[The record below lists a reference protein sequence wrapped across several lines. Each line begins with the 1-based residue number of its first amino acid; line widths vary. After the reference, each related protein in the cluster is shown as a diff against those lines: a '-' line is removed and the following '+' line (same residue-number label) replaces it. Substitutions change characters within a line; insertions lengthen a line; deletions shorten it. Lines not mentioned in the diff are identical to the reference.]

1 MRLDLTGAHQHHLL
15 VHLVHLVV
23 HLDQVE
29 FGDAAGMEALPRGDW
44 WIFHHSVTV
53 QSTTWYILRWL

>member
-1 MRLDLTGAHQHHLL
+1 MDKLLQMQRRPASQRPLEDSAHQHHLL

-29 FGDAAGMEALPRGDW
+29 FGDLNNTVMLRTATG
-44 WIFHHSVTV
+44 IF
-53 QSTTWYILRWL
+53 